1 MSHSSNPSVL
11 KEISD
16 ILRNRGVRLFLI
28 LSGFFIANT
37 LVAEFVGVKIFSL
50 ERTLG
55 GSPVNW
61 LIFGGKWSF
70 DLTAGVLLW
79 PVVFV
84 MTDIINEYYGKRGV
98 QFLSWL
104 GAALIA
110 YAFFMMYNAIKLVPA
125 DWWSGSQTGR
135 GVSDMNASFN
145 GVFGQGL
152 GVIIGSLSAFIISQI
167 LDVAIFHE
175 IKKRTGERWLWL
187 RSTGS
192 TIFSQ
197 LIDSFVVI
205 SIAFYFYPM
214 LVSGNGEPWSVRQ
227 VLTVCTGGYIYKF
240 TVALLMTPVIY
251 GVHQLIEKYLGH
263 ELAAEMKKRAAEK

>member
-1 MSHSSNPSVL
+1 MSHSNSPTVL
-11 KEISD
+11 KEILD

-28 LSGFFIANT
+28 LSAFFITNT
-37 LVAEFVGVKIFSL
+37 LVAEFIGVKIFSF

-61 LIFGGKWSF
+61 MILGGKWNF

-84 MTDIINEYYGKRGV
+84 MTDIINEYYGQRGV
-98 QFLSWL
+98 RFLSWL

-110 YAFFMMYNAIKLVPA
+110 YAFLMIFCAIHLTPA
-125 DWWSGSQTGR
+125 DWWGSSQTSR

-145 GVFGQGL
+145 GIFGQGL
-152 GVIIGSLSAFIISQI
+152 GVIIGSLSAFILSQI
-167 LDVAIFHE
+167 LDVTIFHQ

-192 TIFSQ
+192 TVFSQ

-214 LVSGNGEPWSVRQ
+214 LVPGNGEPWPVQ
-227 VLTVCTGGYIYKF
+227 QLLTVCTGGYIYKF
-240 TVALLMTPVIY
+240 CVALLMTPVIY
-251 GVHQLIEKYLGH
+251 LIHEMIERYLGH
-263 ELAAEMKKRAAEK
+263 ELAAEMKKRAAE

>member
-1 MSHSSNPSVL
+1 MSHSNSPTVL
-11 KEISD
+11 KEILD

-28 LSGFFIANT
+28 LSAFFITNT
-37 LVAEFVGVKIFSL
+37 LVAEFIGVKIFSF

-61 LIFGGKWSF
+61 MILGGKWNF

-84 MTDIINEYYGKRGV
+84 MTDIINEYYGQRGV
-98 QFLSWL
+98 RFLSWL

-110 YAFFMMYNAIKLVPA
+110 YAFLMIFCAIHLTPA
-125 DWWSGSQTGR
+125 DWWGSSQTSR

-145 GVFGQGL
+145 GIFGQGL
-152 GVIIGSLSAFIISQI
+152 GVIIGSLSAFILSQI
-167 LDVAIFHE
+167 LDVTIFHQ

-192 TIFSQ
+192 TVFSQ

-214 LVSGNGEPWSVRQ
+214 LVPENGEPWPVQ
-227 VLTVCTGGYIYKF
+227 QLLTVCTGGYIYKF
-240 TVALLMTPVIY
+240 CVALLMTPVIY
-251 GVHQLIEKYLGH
+251 LIHEMIERYLGH
-263 ELAAEMKKRAAEK
+263 ELAAEMKKRAAE

>member
-1 MSHSSNPSVL
+1 MSHSNSPTVL
-11 KEISD
+11 KEILD

-28 LSGFFIANT
+28 LSAFFITNT
-37 LVAEFVGVKIFSL
+37 LVAEFIGVKIFSF

-61 LIFGGKWSF
+61 IILGGKWNF

-84 MTDIINEYYGKRGV
+84 MTDIINEYYGQRGV
-98 QFLSWL
+98 RFLSWL

-110 YAFFMMYNAIKLVPA
+110 YAFLMIFCAIHLTPA
-125 DWWSGSQTGR
+125 DWWGSSQTSR

-145 GVFGQGL
+145 GIFGQGL
-152 GVIIGSLSAFIISQI
+152 GVIIGSLSAFILSQI
-167 LDVAIFHE
+167 LDVTIFHQ

-192 TIFSQ
+192 TVFSQ

-214 LVSGNGEPWSVRQ
+214 LVPGNGEPWPVQ
-227 VLTVCTGGYIYKF
+227 QLLTVCTGGYIYKF
-240 TVALLMTPVIY
+240 CVALLMTPVIY
-251 GVHQLIEKYLGH
+251 LIHEMIERYLGH
-263 ELAAEMKKRAAEK
+263 ELAAEMKKRAAE